1 MKRPVPAPSM
11 ALFAALI
18 ALLFCAGC
26 GHKPAQPP
34 RAPISG
40 TDSGTVQ
47 AFTAADF
54 TAALADPRPV
64 LVDFWAPWCG
74 PCRKQGP
81 IVEDVAK
88 RMGDRALV
96 GKVNVDDEKDLATR
110 YEIRAIPTLVIL
122 KGGRVIQ
129 RFEGVRSAED
139 LVQALEAAK

>member
-1 MKRPVPAPSM
+1 MTEALHIVCPHCHTTNRVKTADLVSAPD
-11 ALFAALI
+11 
-18 ALLFCAGC
+18 C
-26 GHKPAQPP
+26 GSCHKPLFTG
-34 RAPISG
+34 APLSLDEAGFDRHIARS
-40 TDSGTVQ
+40 Q
-47 AFTAADF
+47 I
-54 TAALADPRPV
+54 PV

-88 RMGDRALV
+88 RMSDRALV

>member
-1 MKRPVPAPSM
+1 M
-11 ALFAALI
+11 
-18 ALLFCAGC
+18 
-26 GHKPAQPP
+26 
-34 RAPISG
+34 
-40 TDSGTVQ
+40 
-47 AFTAADF
+47 
-54 TAALADPRPV
+54 

-96 GKVNVDDEKDLATR
+96 GKVNVDDEKALATR

-122 KGGRVIQ
+122 KEGRVIQ